1 MSLLPEQKLL
11 VKTLERAMRDL
22 NHGDDEVRE
31 RALVYVVTTDVERL
45 CDKNDLGPG
54 VGSKYLEII
63 YKIASEDAGV
73 RRKKAVIDGVRELR
87 EAIIDS

>member
-1 MSLLPEQKLL
+1 
-11 VKTLERAMRDL
+11 MRDL

-54 VGSKYLEII
+54 VGAKYLEII
-63 YKIASEDAGV
+63 YRIASEDAGV

>member
-1 MSLLPEQKLL
+1 
-11 VKTLERAMRDL
+11 MRDL
-22 NHGDDEVRE
+22 NHGDDGVRE
-31 RALVYVVTTDVERL
+31 KALVYVVTTDVERL

-54 VGSKYLEII
+54 VGSKYLDII
-63 YKIASEDAGV
+63 YRIASEDAGV

>member
-22 NHGDDEVRE
+22 NHGDDGVRE
-31 RALVYVVTTDVERL
+31 KALVYVVTTDVEGL
-45 CDKNDLGPG
+45 CNKNDLGPG

-63 YKIASEDAGV
+63 YRIASEDAGV

>member
-1 MSLLPEQKLL
+1 
-11 VKTLERAMRDL
+11 MRDL
-22 NHGDDEVRE
+22 NHGDDGVRE

-63 YKIASEDAGV
+63 YKIASQDAVV

>member
-1 MSLLPEQKLL
+1 
-11 VKTLERAMRDL
+11 MRDL
-22 NHGDDEVRE
+22 NHGDDGVRE
-31 RALVYVVTTDVERL
+31 KALVYVVTTDVEGL
-45 CDKNDLGPG
+45 CNKNDLGPG

-63 YKIASEDAGV
+63 YRIASEDVGV

>member
-1 MSLLPEQKLL
+1 
-11 VKTLERAMRDL
+11 MRDL
-22 NHGDDEVRE
+22 NHGDDEVLE
-31 RALVYVVTTDVERL
+31 KALVYVVTTDVERL

-63 YKIASEDAGV
+63 YRIASEDAGV

>member
-1 MSLLPEQKLL
+1 LSLSPEQKLL
-11 VKTLERAMRDL
+11 VKTLERAIRDL
-22 NHGDDEVRE
+22 NDRDEEVRK
-31 RALVYVVTTDVERL
+31 RALVYVGTTDVERL
-45 CDKNDLGPG
+45 CEKNELGPR

-63 YKIASEDAGV
+63 YKIASEDVGV

>member
-1 MSLLPEQKLL
+1 
-11 VKTLERAMRDL
+11 MRDL

-31 RALVYVVTTDVERL
+31 KALVYVVTTDVERL
-45 CDKNDLGPG
+45 CDKNDLGSG

-63 YKIASEDAGV
+63 YRIASEDAGV

>member
-22 NHGDDEVRE
+22 NHGDDGVRE
-31 RALVYVVTTDVERL
+31 KALVYVVTTDGEGL
-45 CDKNDLGPG
+45 CNKNDLGPG

-63 YKIASEDAGV
+63 YRIASEDAGV

>member
-1 MSLLPEQKLL
+1 
-11 VKTLERAMRDL
+11 MRDL
-22 NHGDDEVRE
+22 NHGDDGVRE
-31 RALVYVVTTDVERL
+31 KALVYVVTTDVEGL
-45 CDKNDLGPG
+45 CNKNDLGPG

-63 YKIASEDAGV
+63 YRIASEDAGV